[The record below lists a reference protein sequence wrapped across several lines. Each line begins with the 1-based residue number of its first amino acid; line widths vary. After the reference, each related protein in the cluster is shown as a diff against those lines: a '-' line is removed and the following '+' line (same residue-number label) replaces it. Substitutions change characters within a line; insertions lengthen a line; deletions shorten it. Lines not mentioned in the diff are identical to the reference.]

1 MIIIIFIS
9 AMSSY
14 VLCAAT
20 LFRGLTAD
28 TDGHQTS
35 NLESHS
41 SSSRKNYI
49 PPHLKFHHHHNHNHN
64 HIHIMGG
71 AGSKQKA
78 AAAATRKAAA
88 IAEAR
93 RVRVPDMPPP
103 RSVTA
108 MGHRIEESSD
118 SGSAEDIR
126 RHQASTELDP
136 SLLSFLNDVGP
147 LQTREVSEL
156 SSSVRKSRK
165 SRYISS
171 DDDDDEE
178 DDVAVRESSGRKI
191 RDEDGFKLKEHEI
204 FRLMVQIAEQHG
216 EVDIDK
222 ETEVALE
229 EISKDLQSPRIKV
242 NRRLTLKDV
251 EEGV

>member
-1 MIIIIFIS
+1 
-9 AMSSY
+9 
-14 VLCAAT
+14 
-20 LFRGLTAD
+20 
-28 TDGHQTS
+28 
-35 NLESHS
+35 
-41 SSSRKNYI
+41 
-49 PPHLKFHHHHNHNHN
+49 
-64 HIHIMGG
+64 MGG
-71 AGSKQKA
+71 TGSKQKA
-78 AAAATRKAAA
+78 AAATRRAAA

-118 SGSAEDIR
+118 TGSAEDIR

-136 SLLSFLNDVGP
+136 SLLSFLNDAGP

-171 DDDDDEE
+171 DDDDNDDE
-178 DDVAVRESSGRKI
+178 VAVRESSGRKT
-191 RDEDGFKLKEHEI
+191 RDEDGFKLKEDEI

-216 EVDIDK
+216 KVNIDK
-222 ETEVALE
+222 ETEVALG

-242 NRRLTLKDV
+242 NRRLTLKDI